1 MSVPFSTI
9 SKISKAILF
18 YSIVYLI
25 FITFFILLLA
35 TPLIITN
42 TPSVVGDQNSID
54 VIYRVFEYGKQTVNI
69 FAIDDLNIINYSFA
83 PSGKIILDNK
93 ITELLTGANRM
104 TPTFEKNPK
113 NKRYCHLELN
123 SGTLKKKHFLQ
134 RFTVDMQ
141 VRIKAT

>member
-1 MSVPFSTI
+1 MRISSSTI
-9 SKISKAILF
+9 SKISKTILF
-18 YSIVYLI
+18 YSIAYLI

-83 PSGKIILDNK
+83 RSGKIILDNK
-93 ITELLTGANRM
+93 IIELLTGANRM

-113 NKRYCHLELN
+113 K
-123 SGTLKKKHFLQ
+123 
-134 RFTVDMQ
+134 
-141 VRIKAT
+141 